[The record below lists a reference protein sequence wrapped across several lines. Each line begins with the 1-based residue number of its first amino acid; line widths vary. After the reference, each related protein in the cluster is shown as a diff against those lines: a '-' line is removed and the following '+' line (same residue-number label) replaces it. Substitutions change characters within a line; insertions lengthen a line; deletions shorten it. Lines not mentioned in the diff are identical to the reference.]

1 MDKKGTLN
9 DVIEEYR
16 MLFKYLRVFE
26 LNKPMSFEIYPH
38 YQFNKFI
45 LVSNEL
51 EYFESTELEIEN
63 LMVNIELAQVKLRI
77 LRFWDLSPE
86 IRAEKQ
92 LLPFFELIKK
102 E

>member
-16 MLFKYLRVFE
+16 KRFKYLRVFE
-26 LNKPMSFEIYPH
+26 LDKLMSFEFYPH
-38 YQFNKFI
+38 YQFNKFV

-63 LMVNIELAQVKLRI
+63 LMVNIEIAQVELRLKKI
-77 LRFWDLSPE
+77 YPEVRFKNQIIPL
-86 IRAEKQ
+86 
-92 LLPFFELIKK
+92 FELIKK
-102 E
+102 EEN